1 MARPLPAYFDTMLI
15 SVDLSAYPGA
25 GALYNRLRFVNH
37 SQGYIL
43 SVQAHNRLMAQFV
56 KVYVAVVLRVDSDGR
71 MKPLA
76 IEWEDGRQYDITKVI
91 DKCSAPPRHVGSGP
105 TVRYT
110 VDIAGSRR
118 ELYHEGARW
127 FVEKLLP

>member
-1 MARPLPAYFDTMLI
+1 MLI
-15 SVDLSAYPGA
+15 SVGLSAYPGA

-43 SVQAHNRLMAQFV
+43 GVQAHNRLMAQFV

-76 IEWEDGRQYDITKVI
+76 IEWEDGRHYDITRVI
-91 DKCSAPPRHVGSGP
+91 DKCSAPPRHVGSSP
-105 TVRYT
+105 TVRYV
-110 VDIAGSRR
+110 VDIAGNRR
-118 ELYHEGARW
+118 ELYKEGNRW
-127 FVEKLLP
+127 FVEKLIP

>member
-15 SVDLSAYPGA
+15 SVGLSAYPGA
-25 GALYNRLRFVNH
+25 GALYNGLRFVNH

-76 IEWEDGRQYDITKVI
+76 IEWEDGRKYDITKVI
-91 DKCSAPPRHVGSGP
+91 DKCSAPPRHVGSSP
-105 TVRYT
+105 TVRYV
-110 VDIAGSRR
+110 VDIAGNRR
-118 ELYHEGARW
+118 ELYHEGNRC
-127 FVEKLLP
+127 FVEKLIQ

>member
-1 MARPLPAYFDTMLI
+1 MLI

-25 GALYNRLRFVNH
+25 GALYNRLLFVNH

-56 KVYVAVVLRVDSDGR
+56 KVYVAVVLRVDEDGR

-76 IEWEDGRQYDITKVI
+76 IEWEDGRRFDITKVA
-91 DKCSAPPRHVGSGP
+91 DVRQAPPRHVGSSP
-105 TVRYT
+105 TVRYV
-110 VDIAGSRR
+110 VDIAGQRR
-118 ELYHEGARW
+118 ELYHEGNRW
-127 FVEKLLP
+127 FVEKLIP

>member
-15 SVDLSAYPGA
+15 SVGLSAYPGA
-25 GALYNRLRFVNH
+25 GALYNGLRFVNH

-91 DKCSAPPRHVGSGP
+91 DKCSAPPRHV
-105 TVRYT
+105 
-110 VDIAGSRR
+110 D
-118 ELYHEGARW
+118 
-127 FVEKLLP
+127 